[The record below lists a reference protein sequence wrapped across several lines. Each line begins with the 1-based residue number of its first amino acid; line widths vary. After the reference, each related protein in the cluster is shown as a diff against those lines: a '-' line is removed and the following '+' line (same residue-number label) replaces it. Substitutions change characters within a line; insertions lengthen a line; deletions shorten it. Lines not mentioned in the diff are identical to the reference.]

1 MDNNSKDQGISTAK
15 QTEKMSADNTESSG
29 TEKTSDDSEES
40 LTLEIQK
47 AKSTPIITDNES
59 SQILKSHWYYYNVA
73 GNRPVKDVG
82 GWYSTYR
89 YKFHVSVV
97 KLANEFTILHK
108 DEADYDKLLEEFMTE
123 DVWKQLLQMHLKAT
137 NRLKLKKNG
146 IITAKLSLFVCQIV

>member
-1 MDNNSKDQGISTAK
+1 MKVLRYLNPTGTTTMLQEIDQTDQRMST
-15 QTEKMSADNTESSG
+15 
-29 TEKTSDDSEES
+29 
-40 LTLEIQK
+40 L
-47 AKSTPIITDNES
+47 
-59 SQILKSHWYYYNVA
+59 
-73 GNRPVKDVG
+73 VKDVG